1 MRIKTVYN
9 PQKSLHFLE
18 FRVSKLTLSFKGKV
32 LKIFPV
38 LKGSMTIGSDPSCS
52 IFVDSLALQP
62 QHAQIDT
69 VENDSVIR
77 DLATE
82 DGTYIGATKLES
94 MQPIKD
100 GDVIRVGKHTL
111 TYSYSEDITNETNN
125 AVEENIAAVVEEE
138 SSPIHMEAKERTQ
151 GWLQIMNGSNLGKTM
166 SLNKAMTNLGKPG
179 ISTAVITKRQEGYFI
194 SQLEGEHPLLI
205 KNEELGSASHQLIDG
220 DTIQIGNIKMQFYLE

>member
-1 MRIKTVYN
+1 M
-9 PQKSLHFLE
+9 
-18 FRVSKLTLSFKGKV
+18 SKLTLSFKGKV

-52 IFVDSLALQP
+52 IYIDSLALQP

-82 DGTYIGATKLES
+82 DGTFIGATKLES
-94 MQPIKD
+94 MHPLKD
-100 GDVIRVGKHTL
+100 GDSIRVGKHTL
-111 TYSYSEDITNETNN
+111 TYSYSEDITNETD
-125 AVEENIAAVVEEE
+125 AIVENITAVVEEE
-138 SSPIHMEAKERTQ
+138 TPIQMEAKEKTQ

-194 SQLEGEHPLLI
+194 SQLEGNHPLLI
-205 KNEELGSASHQLIDG
+205 KDKELGKSSHQLIDG